1 MKFSINTFYG
11 LKAILTLASRYGEGS
26 VSVSAIAKREH
37 ISTAILGQILNG
49 LKRQG
54 VVKSVR
60 GPQGGYVLA
69 KKPSELALDELLVM
83 LEGKPFTDLAKKDGL
98 NSESDEVAVADFL
111 FWSHFVAAI
120 REKLSEMSVKGLL
133 KDSSLWMLRLL
144 RWYIRD
150 LFLRIKMEYM

>member
-26 VSVSAIAKREH
+26 VSVSSIAKRER
-37 ISTAILGQILNG
+37 ISVAVLGQILNA

-69 KKPSELALDELLVM
+69 KKPSDFPLDELLM
-83 LEGKPFTDLAKKDGL
+83 TLEGRPFTALAKKDGL
-98 NSESDEVAVADFL
+98 NAESDEVAVADYL
-111 FWSHFVAAI
+111 FWNHFVSAI
-120 REKLSEMSVKGLL
+120 QEKFSDMDLKELL
-133 KDSSLWMLRLL
+133 DEARQAKHSRLKNGHTFH
-144 RWYIRD
+144 I
-150 LFLRIKMEYM
+150 